1 MGKVEISLVL
11 ITKFLFEGFNVGL
24 LIIKVKKKAI
34 KLFLNHILSLK
45 NYFYEKNL
53 QLAKKALPIFLHFSP
68 LKMRRYL
75 ISLLSPRSYLHVH
88 FRYR

>member
-45 NYFYEKNL
+45 NYFYEK
-53 QLAKKALPIFLHFSP
+53 KKKSFRIFPFSHIFTLLPS
-68 LKMRRYL
+68 
-75 ISLLSPRSYLHVH
+75 
-88 FRYR
+88 

>member
-45 NYFYEKNL
+45 NYF
-53 QLAKKALPIFLHFSP
+53 
-68 LKMRRYL
+68 
-75 ISLLSPRSYLHVH
+75 
-88 FRYR
+88 